1 MIERSVGLTVLN
13 KTSKSERRHSMGK
26 TMEIYF
32 RDLNE
37 DTQKAVLDFYG
48 LETPEDGN
56 YDVFPVCVLEY
67 EDESLEDTESEQG

>member
-1 MIERSVGLTVLN
+1 MIERRVRLTVLN
-13 KTSKSERRHSMGK
+13 ETSKNERRHSMRK

-56 YDVFPVCVLEY
+56 YDVFPICVLEY
-67 EDESLEDTESEQG
+67 EDESPDDTESIQG